1 MADRLRKL
9 EQDSFDAIVVGAG
22 TGGLTTAGLLAQKG
36 LKVLVL
42 DRHYVAGGNATVFR
56 RRDYEFDVG
65 LHYIGDCG
73 PNGLIPRVLRAC
85 GVTDV
90 EFEELDPDGYETYV
104 FPDLTFRVPK
114 GLERFRTRLKE
125 VFPKESAGIDRY
137 CKLLSQIQEFQK
149 VIASPLSGLWVLPKS
164 TLLLRWANKTFGEFM
179 ASCTDDARLKAVL
192 GGQHGDY
199 GMPPSR
205 ASLIIGAAVANH
217 YLQGAFF
224 PKGGGQIMAD
234 KLADAIEAKGGK
246 ILLRATVEQ
255 ILVEDG
261 VATGVRFTNKHTG
274 ERVVRAPIV
283 VSNADL
289 KHTIADLIGAEHLRE
304 RTIEKTAA
312 YEMSP
317 ALACLYL
324 GINRDLKA
332 EGHPRTNYWIYPE
345 YDYEPA
351 YADIKAQRFVEH
363 PFAYI
368 SIASLKDPTNTK
380 LAPEGV
386 TNLQVMS
393 LVPSSFEAW
402 GITEAE
408 YQDGSYRKK
417 EAYLEKKAAL
427 MAQLIEAAKP
437 VFPDLAEQIVFS
449 ELATPITHRR
459 YVNSAGGT
467 SYGIALTP
475 EQFLNKRPGPKT
487 EISGLYLCGASTRA
501 GHGIGGVTMSGL
513 EAAAA
518 ILGKKLIRDVLGKTN
533 QVSGDAAEGTEAVG
547 GELTGATT

>member
-9 EQDSFDAIVVGAG
+9 EQDTFDAIIVGAG
-22 TGGLTTAGLLAQKG
+22 TGGLTAAGLLAKRG

-42 DRHYVAGGNATVFR
+42 DQHYVAGGNATVFR
-56 RRDYEFDVG
+56 RRNYEFDVG

-73 PNGLIPRVLRAC
+73 PNGLIPRALRAC

-104 FPDLTFRVPK
+104 YPDMRFRVPK
-114 GLERFRTRLKE
+114 GIDKFRQRLKE
-125 VFPKESAGIDRY
+125 VFPAEATGIDRY

-149 VIASPLSGLWVLPKS
+149 VIANPLSGMWVLPKS
-164 TLLLRWANKTFGEFM
+164 TLLLRWANKTFGEFL

-217 YLQGAFF
+217 YLQGAYF
-224 PKGGGQIMAD
+224 PRGGGQIMAD
-234 KLADAIEAKGGK
+234 KLADAIEANGGK
-246 ILLRATVEQ
+246 ILLRATVEE
-255 ILVEDG
+255 IVVEDG
-261 VATGVRFTNKHTG
+261 VAKGVRFNNKHTG
-274 ERVVRAPIV
+274 ERVVHAPIV
-283 VSNADL
+283 ISNADL
-289 KHTIADLIGAEHLRE
+289 KHTIADLVGPSHLKE
-304 RTIEKTAA
+304 RTIQKTAA

-317 ALACLYL
+317 GLAALYL
-324 GINRDLKA
+324 GIDRDLKA

-351 YADIKAQRFVEH
+351 YADIKAQRFVEK

-368 SIASLKDPTNTK
+368 SIASLKDPTNPR
-380 LAPEGV
+380 LAPDGI
-386 TNLQVMS
+386 TNLQIMT

-408 YQDGSYRKK
+408 YKDGSYRKK
-417 EAYLEKKAAL
+417 ESYLAKKTAL
-427 MAQLIEAAKP
+427 VDQLLAAAKP
-437 VFPDLAEQIVFS
+437 VFPDLEDRIVFQ

-459 YVNSAGGT
+459 YVNSSGGT

-518 ILGKKLIRDVLGKTN
+518 VLGKKLIREVLGKAN
-533 QVSGDAAEGTEAVG
+533 QSSESGRERVESIGS
-547 GELTGATT
+547 ELTGAAT

>member
-9 EQDSFDAIVVGAG
+9 EQDTFDAIIVGAG
-22 TGGLTTAGLLAQKG
+22 TGGLTAAGLLAKRG

-42 DRHYVAGGNATVFR
+42 DQHYVAGGNATVFR
-56 RRDYEFDVG
+56 RRNYEFDVG

-73 PNGLIPRVLRAC
+73 PNGLIPRALRAC

-104 FPDLTFRVPK
+104 YPDMRFRVPK
-114 GLERFRTRLKE
+114 GIDKFRQRLKE
-125 VFPKESAGIDRY
+125 VFPAEATGIDRY

-149 VIASPLSGLWVLPKS
+149 VIANPLSGMWVLPKS
-164 TLLLRWANKTFGEFM
+164 TLLLRWANKTFGEFL

-217 YLQGAFF
+217 YRHGAYF
-224 PKGGGQIMAD
+224 PRGGGQIMAD
-234 KLADAIEAKGGK
+234 KLADAIEANGGK
-246 ILLRATVEQ
+246 ILLRATVEE
-255 ILVEDG
+255 IVVEDG
-261 VATGVRFTNKHTG
+261 VAKGVRFNNKHTG
-274 ERVVRAPIV
+274 ERVVHAPIV
-283 VSNADL
+283 ISNADL
-289 KHTIADLIGAEHLRE
+289 KHTIADLVGPSHLKE
-304 RTIEKTAA
+304 RTIQKTAA

-317 ALACLYL
+317 GLAALYL
-324 GINRDLKA
+324 GIDRDLKA

-351 YADIKAQRFVEH
+351 YADIKAQRFVEK

-368 SIASLKDPTNTK
+368 SIASLKDPTNPR
-380 LAPEGV
+380 LAPDGI
-386 TNLQVMS
+386 TNLQIMT

-408 YQDGSYRKK
+408 YKDGSYRKK
-417 EAYLEKKAAL
+417 ESYLAKKTAL
-427 MAQLIEAAKP
+427 VDQLLAAAKP
-437 VFPDLAEQIVFS
+437 VFPDLEDRIVFQ

-459 YVNSAGGT
+459 YVNSSGGT

-518 ILGKKLIRDVLGKTN
+518 VLGKKLIREVLGKAN
-533 QVSGDAAEGTEAVG
+533 QSSESGRERVESIGS
-547 GELTGATT
+547 ELTGAAT